1 MASGTINGSTTYQK
15 SYMSFGVNWSSVSNG
30 SAANTSTLTINTW
43 WQTTNTNKRWNT
55 VGQRTG
61 NYVNIYVDGTLVVND
76 TWNARFNCDPWS
88 ANPYIIRTTTYT
100 VQHKIDGTPPTI
112 EIEAY
117 ANGTASSGGTQYGP
131 GPSSV
136 NRTAITIDNI
146 PRYPDLMH
154 WLSYKTETTIS
165 MNWISNTIIDNVW
178 YSLDNGLTWV
188 DVGNPNATSG
198 NYTITG
204 LSAQTTYNI
213 NTRVRRKDNS
223 LITIVGPIQI
233 DTYPYPFLFSMGSFI
248 IGDNPQIEIWND
260 LGRTC
265 TITLLGDDD
274 SVIGSTTTTG
284 TIVSGLAD
292 ATKLYASI
300 PNKQSAR
307 CKVKVET
314 ADSSITRNG
323 GTYSIVVADCMP
335 SITSVSYEDTNNDTL
350 AITSDNQKLISNNS
364 ITTINATGLV
374 VKNSATISSVVLKQK
389 GTTIQANMVVSG
401 TSASATG
408 LILPYMSLSSKDIEI
423 TLTDSRGLTNVYT
436 LTTDLLQYSN
446 PTATYSIK
454 RESNYYSNTTFLVNA
469 NYTQIGSNALTIRT
483 RQKQE
488 GTSTW
493 GNYTTL
499 TNGTASTISLDNTY
513 YWDVEVEV
521 SDSLHTTTY
530 TTKVARGMPLMYFDT
545 TKNSL
550 GINCFPVNNA
560 SVELNGK
567 DITKYTTIKTT
578 GTNQLEIPMD
588 AKEVILSIIAV
599 NNGSYYVMN
608 LGHLFLDELDSI
620 GYHNYYFDDIKT
632 LWAYGNV
639 LIKYQAT
646 LSTASNIRYAY
657 MLSLS
662 YNGTSVLN
670 NSYLMASYR

>member
-30 SAANTSTLTINTW
+30 ADANTSTLTINTW
-43 WQTTNTNKRWNT
+43 WQTTNTSKKWDT

-61 NYVNIYVDGTLVVND
+61 NYVNIYINGTLVVND
-76 TWNARFNCDPWS
+76 TWSARFNCDPWS
-88 ANPYIIRTTTYT
+88 SNPYIIRTTTYV
-100 VQHKIDGTPPTI
+100 VQHNNDGTPPTI

-117 ANGTASSGGTQYGP
+117 ANGTASSGGKQYGP
-131 GPSSV
+131 GSSSV
-136 NRTAITIDNI
+136 NRTSITIDNI
-146 PRYPDLMH
+146 PRYPTINQN
-154 WLSYKTETTIS
+154 LSSKTETTIS
-165 MNWISNTIIDNVW
+165 MNWSSDSTINNAWYSIDNGA
-178 YSLDNGLTWV
+178 NWV
-188 DVGNPNATSG
+188 NIGNPNSTNG
-198 NYTITG
+198 NYTISNLTANTSYNIKTKLQRADSG
-204 LSAQTTYNI
+204 LS
-213 NTRVRRKDNS
+213 S
-223 LITIVGPIQI
+223 ITDTLQI
-233 DTYPYPFLFSMGSFI
+233 STFPYPFLFSMGSFI
-248 IGDNPQIEIWND
+248 IGDNPTIEIWND

-300 PNKQSAR
+300 PNKQSAK

-314 ADSSITRNG
+314 ANSSITRNG

-335 SITSVSYEDTNNDTL
+335 SITSASYEDTNNDTL

-374 VKNSATISSVVLKQK
+374 VKNSATITSVVLTQ
-389 GTTIQANMVVSG
+389 TDITANMVVSG

-408 LILPYMSLSSKDIEI
+408 LVIPYTSLSSKNVRI
-423 TLTDSRGLTNVYT
+423 TLTDSRNLTATYDLT
-436 LTTDLLQYSN
+436 LDLLQYSI

-454 RESNYYSNTTFLVNA
+454 RESNYYSNTNFLVNA
-469 NYTQIGSNALTIRT
+469 NYTNIGSNTLTIRT

-488 GTSTW
+488 GSSTW

-499 TNGTASTISLDNTY
+499 TNNQTSVISLDNTY
-513 YWDVEVEV
+513 YWDIEIEV

-550 GINCFPVNNA
+550 GVNCFPVNNA
-560 SVELNGK
+560 SIELNGK

-578 GTNQLEIPMD
+578 GNNQLEIPMD

-599 NNGSYYVMN
+599 NSYNSHYVIN
-608 LGHLFLDELDSI
+608 LGHFFLDELDSI
-620 GYHNYYFDDIKT
+620 GYNSFYFDDIKT
-632 LWAYGNV
+632 LWTTNI

-646 LSTASNIRYAY
+646 LSTASNIRKAY
-657 MLSLS
+657 MTSLS

-670 NSYLMASYR
+670 DSYLIVGYR

>member
-30 SAANTSTLTINTW
+30 ADANTSTLTINTW
-43 WQTTNTNKRWNT
+43 WQTTNTSKKWET

-61 NYVNIYVDGTLVVND
+61 NYVNIYINGTLVVND
-76 TWNARFNCDPWS
+76 TWSAIFNCNPWS
-88 ANPYIIRTTTYT
+88 ANPYIIRTTSYV
-100 VQHKIDGTPPTI
+100 VQHNNDGTPPII

-117 ANGTASSGGTQYGP
+117 ANGIASSGGIQYGP
-131 GPSSV
+131 GASSV
-136 NRTAITIDNI
+136 NRTSITIDNI
-146 PRYPDLMH
+146 PRYPTISQS
-154 WLSYKTETTIS
+154 LSSKTETTIS
-165 MNWISNTIIDNVW
+165 MNWSSDSTINNAWYSIDNGT
-178 YSLDNGLTWV
+178 NWV
-188 DVGNPNATSG
+188 NIGNPNSTNG
-198 NYTITG
+198 NYTISNLTANTSYNIKTKLQRADSG
-204 LSAQTTYNI
+204 LS
-213 NTRVRRKDNS
+213 S
-223 LITIVGPIQI
+223 ITDTLQI
-233 DTYPYPFLFSMGSFI
+233 STFSYPFLFSMGSFI
-248 IGDNPQIEIWND
+248 IGDNPTIEIWND

-314 ADSSITRNG
+314 ANSSITRNG

-335 SITSVSYEDTNNDTL
+335 SITSANYEDTNNDTL

-374 VKNSATISSVVLKQK
+374 VKNSATITSVVLTQ
-389 GTTIQANMVVSG
+389 TDITANMVVSG

-408 LILPYMSLSSKDIEI
+408 LVIPYTSLSSKNVRI
-423 TLTDSRGLTNVYT
+423 TLTDSRNLTATYNLT
-436 LTTDLLQYSN
+436 LDLLQYSM

-454 RESNYYSNTTFLVNA
+454 RESNYYSNTNFLVNA
-469 NYTQIGSNALTIRT
+469 NYTNIGSNTLTIRT

-488 GTSTW
+488 GSSTW

-499 TNGTASTISLDNTY
+499 TNNQTSVISLDNTY
-513 YWDVEVEV
+513 YWDIEIEV

-550 GINCFPVNNA
+550 GVNCFPVNNA
-560 SVELNGK
+560 SIELNGK
-567 DITKYTTIKTT
+567 DITKFTTIKTT
-578 GTNQLEIPMD
+578 GNNQLEIPMD
-588 AKEVILSIIAV
+588 AKEVILSIIAINS
-599 NNGSYYVMN
+599 NNTHYVIN
-608 LGHLFLDELDSI
+608 LGHFFLDELDSI
-620 GYHNYYFDDIKT
+620 GYNSFYFDDIKT
-632 LWAYGNV
+632 LWTTNI

-646 LSTASNIRYAY
+646 LSTASNIRKAY
-657 MLSLS
+657 MTSLS

-670 NSYLMASYR
+670 DSYLIVSYR

>member
-30 SAANTSTLTINTW
+30 ADANTSTLTINTW
-43 WQTTNTNKRWNT
+43 WQTTNTSKKWDT

-61 NYVNIYVDGTLVVND
+61 NYVNIYINGTLVVND
-76 TWNARFNCDPWS
+76 TWSARFNCDPWS
-88 ANPYIIRTTTYT
+88 SNPYIIRTTTYV
-100 VQHKIDGTPPTI
+100 VQHNNDGTPPTI

-117 ANGTASSGGTQYGP
+117 ANGTASSGGKQYGP
-131 GPSSV
+131 GSSSV
-136 NRTAITIDNI
+136 NRTSITIDNI
-146 PRYPDLMH
+146 PRYPTINQS
-154 WLSYKTETTIS
+154 LSSKTETTIS
-165 MNWISNTIIDNVW
+165 MNWSSDSTINNAWYSIDNGA
-178 YSLDNGLTWV
+178 NWV
-188 DVGNPNATSG
+188 NIGNPNSTNG
-198 NYTITG
+198 NYTISNLTANTSYNIKTKLQRADSG
-204 LSAQTTYNI
+204 LS
-213 NTRVRRKDNS
+213 S
-223 LITIVGPIQI
+223 ITDTLQI
-233 DTYPYPFLFSMGSFI
+233 STFPYPFLFSMGSFI
-248 IGDNPQIEIWND
+248 IGDNPTIEIWND

-300 PNKQSAR
+300 PNKQSAK

-314 ADSSITRNG
+314 ANSSITRNG

-335 SITSVSYEDTNNDTL
+335 SITSASYEDTNNDTL

-374 VKNSATISSVVLKQK
+374 VKNSATITSVVLTQ
-389 GTTIQANMVVSG
+389 TDITANMVVSG

-408 LILPYMSLSSKDIEI
+408 LVIPYTSLSSKNVRI
-423 TLTDSRGLTNVYT
+423 TLTDSRNLTATYDLT
-436 LTTDLLQYSN
+436 LDLLQYSI

-454 RESNYYSNTTFLVNA
+454 RESNYYSNTNFLVNA
-469 NYTQIGSNALTIRT
+469 NYTNIGSNTLTIRT

-488 GTSTW
+488 GSSTW

-499 TNGTASTISLDNTY
+499 TNNQTSVISLDNTY
-513 YWDVEVEV
+513 YWDIEIEV

-550 GINCFPVNNA
+550 GVNCFPVNNA
-560 SVELNGK
+560 SIELNGK

-578 GTNQLEIPMD
+578 GNNQLEIPMD

-599 NNGSYYVMN
+599 NSYNSHYVIN
-608 LGHLFLDELDSI
+608 LGHFFLDELDSI
-620 GYHNYYFDDIKT
+620 GYNSFYFDDIKT
-632 LWAYGNV
+632 LWTTNI

-646 LSTASNIRYAY
+646 LSTASNIRKAY
-657 MLSLS
+657 MTSLS

-670 NSYLMASYR
+670 DSYLIVGYR

>member
-30 SAANTSTLTINTW
+30 ADANTSTLTINTW
-43 WQTTNTNKRWNT
+43 WQTTNTSKKWDT

-61 NYVNIYVDGTLVVND
+61 NYVNIYINGTLVVND
-76 TWNARFNCDPWS
+76 TWSARFNCDPWS
-88 ANPYIIRTTTYT
+88 SNPYIIRTTTYV
-100 VQHKIDGTPPTI
+100 VQHNNDGTPPTI

-117 ANGTASSGGTQYGP
+117 ANGTASSGGKQYGP
-131 GPSSV
+131 GSSSV
-136 NRTAITIDNI
+136 NRTSITIDNI
-146 PRYPDLMH
+146 PRYPTINQS
-154 WLSYKTETTIS
+154 LSSKTETTIS
-165 MNWISNTIIDNVW
+165 MNWSSDSTINNAWYSIDNGA
-178 YSLDNGLTWV
+178 NWV
-188 DVGNPNATSG
+188 NIGNPNSTNG
-198 NYTITG
+198 NYTISNLTANTSYNIKTKLQRADSG
-204 LSAQTTYNI
+204 LS
-213 NTRVRRKDNS
+213 S
-223 LITIVGPIQI
+223 ITDTLQI
-233 DTYPYPFLFSMGSFI
+233 STFPYPFLFSMGSFI
-248 IGDNPQIEIWND
+248 IGDNPTIEIWND

-300 PNKQSAR
+300 PNKQSAK

-314 ADSSITRNG
+314 ANSSITRNG

-335 SITSVSYEDTNNDTL
+335 SITSASYEDTNNDTL

-374 VKNSATISSVVLKQK
+374 VKNSATITSVVLTQ
-389 GTTIQANMVVSG
+389 TDITANMVVSG

-408 LILPYMSLSSKDIEI
+408 LVIPYTSLSSKNVRI
-423 TLTDSRGLTNVYT
+423 TLTDSRNLTATYDLT
-436 LTTDLLQYSN
+436 LDLLQYSI

-454 RESNYYSNTTFLVNA
+454 RESNYYSNTNFLVNA
-469 NYTQIGSNALTIRT
+469 NYTNIGSNTLTIRT

-488 GTSTW
+488 GSSTW

-499 TNGTASTISLDNTY
+499 TNNQTSVISLDNTY
-513 YWDVEVEV
+513 YWDIEIEV

-530 TTKVARGMPLMYFDT
+530 TMKVARGMPLMYFDT

-550 GINCFPVNNA
+550 GVNCFPVNNA
-560 SVELNGK
+560 SIELNGK

-578 GTNQLEIPMD
+578 GNNQLEIPMD

-599 NNGSYYVMN
+599 NSYNSHYVIN
-608 LGHLFLDELDSI
+608 LGHFFLDELDSI
-620 GYHNYYFDDIKT
+620 GYNSFYFDDIKT
-632 LWAYGNV
+632 LWTTNI

-646 LSTASNIRYAY
+646 LSTASNIRKAY
-657 MLSLS
+657 MTSLS

-670 NSYLMASYR
+670 DSYLIVGYR